1 MTEVL
6 KKNKEFGTPS
16 EQRTEVL
23 IAVELTPQTALKIR
37 QMAQEGV
44 FSMSTGNIELHFKD
58 GNLLKI
64 VTHKTTYTQAS
75 DVVKE
80 SVV

>member
-1 MTEVL
+1 MT
-6 KKNKEFGTPS
+6 GDT
-16 EQRTEVL
+16 TEVL
-23 IAVELTPQTALKIR
+23 IAVELTPQAALKIR

-44 FSMSTGNIELHFKD
+44 FNMSTGNIELHFKD

-64 VTHKTTYTQAS
+64 VTHKTTYTQAN
-75 DVVKE
+75 DVAKE